1 MNSEMYVTGNDCY
14 GSGAR
19 AIFSLTLS
27 LPLSLAP
34 TTTPAPSFS
43 VTFSGDVLM
52 EGSSTLTKRS
62 LLWTAMTA
70 DDNNVSHPFL
80 KVFSA
85 WAFYFPLPKGREKDK

>member
-19 AIFSLTLS
+19 AIFSPT
-27 LPLSLAP
+27 LSLAP
-34 TTTPAPSFS
+34 TTTPAPSFC
-43 VTFSGDVLM
+43 VTLSGDVLM

-62 LLWTAMTA
+62 QLWTAMTA

-85 WAFYFPLPKGREKDK
+85 WAFYFPLPEGREKDK